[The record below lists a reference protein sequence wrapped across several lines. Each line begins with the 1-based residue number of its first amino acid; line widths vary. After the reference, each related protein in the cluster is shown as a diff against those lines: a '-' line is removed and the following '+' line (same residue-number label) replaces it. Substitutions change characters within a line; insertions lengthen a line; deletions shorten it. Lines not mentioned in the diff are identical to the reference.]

1 MGEGGQG
8 LGPIRGRGQGGGWL
22 VVVRRCPSV
31 MDNALWRPG
40 ELGLLMGRRGQECRT
55 PEGYE
60 LRLHLHQTNPKQIF
74 ALHLDLGPGSATDQ
88 LSNFGKVASF
98 FRFMLD
104 N

>member
-1 MGEGGQG
+1 MFS
-8 LGPIRGRGQGGGWL
+8 RQGG
-22 VVVRRCPSV
+22 VRTEGAVSGNGNSRCKSRERRQHR
-31 MDNALWRPG
+31 MSAGFEQRAQ
-40 ELGLLMGRRGQECRT
+40 GRRGQECRT